1 MKTHSWISAVT
12 IFILVAVLA
21 GTYYYESLSK
31 PVKPNP
37 SNDPSDYLYELYGGV
52 NLFSEGIHVIVTSQD
67 PRTLIGGYN
76 NVNDFW
82 KMLLESETKRATDQN
97 FVSIILSRGNKPTGG
112 YRIQIENFA
121 WLESYPV
128 KFLFQVN
135 FTDPGEDVIVTEA
148 VTNPLVLV
156 PIGKL
161 TPGDYNVEVPIVQ
174 YILGFDDEGNP
185 IYTPILTFAPVIWEE
200 TFTVYKMEDPLPSTT
215 FEVFL
220 NGNEAPDLTVEV
232 DLSNGLSEEE
242 AIKVTEAAFIQTMGA
257 KLHQLDRLTYDDKQI
272 IAHYIWG
279 YDETDMVHIF
289 DFEAD
294 LTTLKIT
301 IDHCR

>member
-1 MKTHSWISAVT
+1 MKTHSWFSAVT
-12 IFILVAVLA
+12 MFILVAVLA

-82 KMLLESETKRATDQN
+82 RMLLESETKRATDQD

-112 YRIQIENFA
+112 YNIQIENLA

-174 YILGFDDEGNP
+174 YILSFDEEGNP
-185 IYTPILTFAPVIWEE
+185 IYTPILTFAPVIWEK
-200 TFTVYKMEDPLPSTT
+200 TFTVYKTGDPTPSTT
-215 FEVFL
+215 FQVIL
-220 NGNEAPDLTVEV
+220 NGIEAPDLTVEV
-232 DLSNGLSEEE
+232 DLSDGLSEEE
-242 AIKVTEAAFIQTMGA
+242 SIKITETSFIRTMGA
-257 KLHQLDRLTYDDKQI
+257 KLHQIDKITYDDKQI
-272 IAHYIWG
+272 TAHYTWG
-279 YDETDMVHIF
+279 YNEKDMRHIF
-289 DFEAD
+289 DLEAD
-294 LTTLKIT
+294 LISLKI
-301 IDHCR
+301 IINHCR

>member
-1 MKTHSWISAVT
+1 MKTHSWFSAVT
-12 IFILVAVLA
+12 MFMLVAVLA

-31 PVKPNP
+31 PVKSNP

-67 PRTLIGGYN
+67 PRILIGGYN
-76 NVNDFW
+76 NVNAFW
-82 KMLLESETKRATDQN
+82 RMLLESETKRATDQD

-112 YRIQIENFA
+112 YNIQIENLA

-135 FTDPGEDVIVTEA
+135 FIDPGEDVIVTEA

-174 YILGFDDEGNP
+174 YLLSFDEEGNP
-185 IYTPILTFAPVIWEE
+185 IYTPILTFAPVIWEK
-200 TFTVYKMEDPLPSTT
+200 TFTVYKTGDPTPSTT
-215 FEVFL
+215 FQLIL
-220 NGNEAPDLTVEV
+220 NGIEAPDLTVEV
-232 DLSNGLSEEE
+232 DLSDGLSEEE
-242 AIKVTEAAFIQTMGA
+242 SIKITETSFIRTMGA
-257 KLHQLDRLTYDDKQI
+257 KLHQIDKITYDDKQI
-272 IAHYIWG
+272 TAHYIWG
-279 YDETDMVHIF
+279 YNEKDMRHIF
-289 DFEAD
+289 DLEAD
-294 LTTLKIT
+294 LISLKI
-301 IDHCR
+301 IINHCR